1 MDTANARKT
10 IDESI
15 VKLASSL
22 RQLSINIYD
31 HPELAYEEYY
41 AHHTISTFLDDHQ
54 INITRS
60 AYGLKTAFEA
70 TAGTGGR
77 CVNFNAELDALPEL
91 GHACG
96 HNLIALASIAGF
108 LALRGLLK
116 KSGIPGRVQLLGTPA
131 EEDGGGKIELLN
143 AGAYKDVDVSLMIH
157 PMSDKPYKQSGT
169 IGAAGQRSIACFD
182 MICTY
187 TGVSAH
193 AGANPWEG
201 VNALDAVV
209 AAYNNISML
218 RQQIEP
224 QERIHGAILQAPKV
238 TNAIPASTVTK
249 YTIRSPTMKGAVSL
263 GERVRKCFQA
273 GAIATGCTYSIDKTP
288 IYADLRINEPLCQEF
303 RKQMES
309 QGERLVTID
318 EDVMCGSTDQGNVSY
333 AVPALHGIIG
343 IPVAN
348 GAQNHTKEFC
358 DAAKSAEAHEIVLKA
373 AAAMAMTGWAI
384 LTDDAFYAKPP
395 ISSQGDMTTI
405 LTKETRRVL
414 WKIDLVLLPVLG
426 FCYLLQFLDK
436 QSLNYASLL
445 GILEDI
451 HLVGDQYSWTASIF
465 YLGFIFWSYPTAYL
479 SVRLPIG
486 KYLSCT
492 VILWAAVLMCH
503 AACTSFA
510 TLMTTRFILGALEA
524 AIAPGFS
531 LVTAKWYTRKEQPLR
546 YGIWFSG
553 SALASLFGGVASY
566 GIGHIHGSLSE
577 WQYLFII
584 FGAVTC
590 FCGVVMLVL
599 LPDSYESALWL
610 SNPER
615 RIAAHRVSMTN
626 TTTPSPGY
634 QAYQVLEAFK
644 DPTTWFLCLYTFCV
658 NIANGGLTAFGSL
671 VIQGFGYEGITALL
685 IQMPTGAAQLGFI
698 IVSAVAASYIP
709 NARTLIMLSLT
720 LTSLLGM
727 VLMYTL
733 TNPSGQ
739 LAGFCLA
746 LAFSANMPISLSLV
760 TSNICGA
767 TKRVTVNACVLIM
780 YCVGNVVGPQFFSVD
795 EAPRYPRGL
804 KASLAGFSL
813 GAFWV
818 LCLRGYLVW
827 CNRRRDARERRE
839 GDVEVEGGAQR
850 GRGRVVGGAPGGDGD
865 LTDWEIP
872 GFRYVL

>member
-1 MDTANARKT
+1 MDTNKAKN
-10 IDESI
+10 IINEC
-15 VKLASSL
+15 LAELDSSL
-22 RQLSINIYD
+22 RQLSIDIHE
-31 HPELAYEEYY
+31 HPELAYEEHY
-41 AHHTISTFLDDHQ
+41 AHDTISTFVAKQQ
-54 INITRS
+54 IDVTRS
-60 AYGLKTAFEA
+60 AYGVSTAFEA
-70 TAGTGGR
+70 TTGTGGR
-77 CVNFNAELDALPEL
+77 CVNFNAEFDALPEL

-96 HNLIALASIAGF
+96 HNLIAMASVAGF
-108 LALRGLLK
+108 LALRSLLDR
-116 KSGIPGRVQLLGTPA
+116 PGVLGRAQLLGTPA
-131 EEDGGGKIELLN
+131 EEDGGGKIDLLN
-143 AGAYKDVDVSLMIH
+143 AGAYKGVDVSLMIH
-157 PMSDKPYKQSGT
+157 PMSDKSYKKSGT
-169 IGAAGQRSIACFD
+169 IGASGQRSIACFD
-182 MICTY
+182 LVCTY

-224 QERIHGAILQAPKV
+224 QERIHGTVLQAPKV

-249 YTIRSPTMKGAVSL
+249 YTIRSPTMKGAVAL
-263 GERVRKCFQA
+263 GNRVRKCLEA
-273 GAIATGCTYSIDKTP
+273 GAVATGCEHSIEETP
-288 IYADLRINEPLCQEF
+288 LYADLRINEPLCEEF
-303 RKQMES
+303 RRNMEE
-309 QGERLVTID
+309 QGERLLTLD
-318 EDVMCGSTDQGNVSY
+318 ADVMCGSTDQGNVSY

-358 DAAKSAEAHEIVLKA
+358 DAARSAEAHEMVLKA

-384 LTDDAFYAKPP
+384 LTNDAFY
-395 ISSQGDMTTI
+395 SSVRGDDQSPVSEAGDMTTTS
-405 LTKETRRVL
+405 TKETRRVL
-414 WKIDLVLLPVLG
+414 WRIDFVLLPLLG

-445 GILEDI
+445 GILEDV
-451 HLVGDQYSWTASIF
+451 HLVGDQYSWCASIF

-510 TLMTTRFILGALEA
+510 TLMVTRFILGALEA

-590 FCGVVMLVL
+590 LCGIMMLVL
-599 LPDSYESALWL
+599 LPDSHDSVLWL
-610 SNPER
+610 RKPEQ
-615 RIAAHRVSMTN
+615 RIAAHRVTMTQN
-626 TTTPSPGY
+626 ASGPEPGY
-634 QAYQVLEAFK
+634 QPYQVLEAFR
-644 DPTTWFLCLYTFCV
+644 DPTTWFLALYTFCV

-698 IVSAVAASYIP
+698 IVSAIAASYIP
-709 NARTLIMLSLT
+709 NARTLIMLALT
-720 LTSLLGM
+720 LTSLVGM
-727 VLMYTL
+727 VLMYAL
-733 TNPSGQ
+733 DNSSGQ

-767 TKRVTVNACVLIM
+767 TKRATVNACVLVM

-795 EAPRYPRGL
+795 EAPDYPKGVR
-804 KASLAGFSL
+804 ASLAGFSL

-818 LCLRGYLVW
+818 VCLRVYLVW
-827 CNRRRDARERRE
+827 KNRWRNSKEWRE
-839 GDVEVEGGAQR
+839 DVEVQQRDRVLGA
-850 GRGRVVGGAPGGDGD
+850 DGD

>member
-1 MDTANARKT
+1 MDTNQARK
-10 IDESI
+10 IVNEFIAESGP
-15 VKLASSL
+15 SL
-22 RQLSINIYD
+22 RHLSISIHE
-31 HPELAYEEYY
+31 HPELAYEEHY
-41 AHHTISTFLDDHQ
+41 AHDTITKFLGDHKA
-54 INITRS
+54 NVTHS

-77 CVNFNAELDALPEL
+77 CVNFNAELDALPGL

-96 HNLIALASIAGF
+96 HNLIAMASVAGF
-108 LALRGLLK
+108 LALRRLLE
-116 KSGIPGRVQLLGTPA
+116 KSGAPGHVQLLGTPA

-157 PMSDKPYKQSGT
+157 PMSDKPYTQSGA

-182 MICTY
+182 LICTY
-187 TGVSAH
+187 SGVSAH

-201 VNALDAVV
+201 INALDAVV

-224 QERIHGAILQAPKV
+224 QERIHGAIIQAPKV
-238 TNAIPASTVTK
+238 TNAIPANTVTK
-249 YTIRSPTMKGAVSL
+249 YTIRSPTMKGAVAL
-263 GERVRKCFQA
+263 GGRVRKCLEA
-273 GAIATGCTYSIDKTP
+273 GALATGCSYSIEETP
-288 IYADLRINEPLCQEF
+288 IYADLRINEPLCEEF
-303 RKQMES
+303 RSCMQAES
-309 QGERLVTID
+309 ENILTLD

-333 AVPALHGIIG
+333 AVPALHGVIG

-348 GAQNHTKEFC
+348 GAQNHTNEFC
-358 DAAKSAEAHEIVLKA
+358 EAARTAEAHEIILKA

-384 LTDDAFYAKPP
+384 LTDDAF
-395 ISSQGDMTTI
+395 
-405 LTKETRRVL
+405 KETRRVL
-414 WKIDLVLLPVLG
+414 WKIDFVLLPLLG

-479 SVRLPIG
+479 CVRLPIG

-531 LVTAKWYTRKEQPLR
+531 LVTAKWYTRQEQPLR

-553 SALASLFGGVASY
+553 SAVASLFGGVASY
-566 GIGHIHGSLSE
+566 GIGHIHGALSA
-577 WQYLFII
+577 WQNLFLI

-590 FCGVVMLVL
+590 LCGIMMLVL
-599 LPDSYESALWL
+599 LPDSHESALWL
-610 SNPER
+610 RRPER
-615 RIAAHRVSMTN
+615 RTAAHRVTMTQIAQA
-626 TTTPSPGY
+626 TAPGY
-634 QAYQVLEAFK
+634 QAYQVLEALR

-709 NARTLIMLSLT
+709 NARTLIMLTLT

-767 TKRVTVNACVLIM
+767 TKRATVNACVLVM

-818 LCLRGYLVW
+818 VCLRGYLIW
-827 CNRRRDARERRE
+827 RSKRRDARERR
-839 GDVEVEGGAQR
+839 GDVEAEEEGAQ
-850 GRGRVVGGAPGGDGD
+850 RGRVVGGAAEGDGD